1 MPKRSDDDGFIM
13 IDAVTGVMII
23 ALTAAVVLTALG
35 LSRSYRQRAETD
47 RAAAVAFSY
56 LMATVPKTPGT
67 QSGDV
72 AGFRYQADI
81 SKEPV
86 GILTSCRVTLA
97 LNHVRLKRSY
107 RLSGLRPC
115 EGALP

>member
-1 MPKRSDDDGFIM
+1 M

-23 ALTAAVVLTALG
+23 ALTAAVVLTTLG

-47 RAAAVAFSY
+47 RAAATAFSY
-56 LMATVPKTPGT
+56 LMATVPKVPGT
-67 QSGDV
+67 QRGDV

-86 GILTSCRVTLA
+86 GILTSCRVTLS
-97 LNHVRLKRSY
+97 LKYVRFKRSY